1 MIVGRLWLFLL
12 GSFGLL
18 KQGWKTLAG
27 MNLWRWKSLEMW
39 WNFLVGNINLNSF
52 ISPPDVKQDVMRPE
66 IKKYVGCDLCMFF
79 YSIWTPPFKKPDVRY
94 NSNSK

>member
-1 MIVGRLWLFLL
+1 M
-12 GSFGLL
+12 
-18 KQGWKTLAG
+18 
-27 MNLWRWKSLEMW
+27 
-39 WNFLVGNINLNSF
+39 VGNINLNSF